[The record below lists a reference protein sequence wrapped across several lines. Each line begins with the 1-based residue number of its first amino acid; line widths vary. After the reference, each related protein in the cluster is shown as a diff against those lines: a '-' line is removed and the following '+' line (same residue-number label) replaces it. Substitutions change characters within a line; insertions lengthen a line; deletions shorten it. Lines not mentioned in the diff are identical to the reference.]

1 MYHLP
6 TDIMRKIYAYDST
19 YKVKFNKVVEELDVR
34 SLNRG
39 GDRVDMSFT
48 REDAILLASIFVIG
62 MYIFIDEHMKKT

>member
-1 MYHLP
+1 
-6 TDIMRKIYAYDST
+6 MRKIYAYDST

-39 GDRVDMSFT
+39 GVDMSFT

-62 MYIFIDEHMKKT
+62 MYIFIDEHMMKT

>member
-34 SLNRG
+34 SLNRE
-39 GDRVDMSFT
+39 RVDMSLT
-48 REDAILLASIFVIG
+48 REDVILLASTFVIG
-62 MYIFIDEHMKKT
+62 LYIFIDEHMKKM

>member
-34 SLNRG
+34 SLNRE
-39 GDRVDMSFT
+39 RVDMSLT
-48 REDAILLASIFVIG
+48 REDVILLASTFVIG
-62 MYIFIDEHMKKT
+62 LYIFIDEHMKKT

>member
-39 GDRVDMSFT
+39 RVDMSFT

-62 MYIFIDEHMKKT
+62 MYIFIDEHMMKS